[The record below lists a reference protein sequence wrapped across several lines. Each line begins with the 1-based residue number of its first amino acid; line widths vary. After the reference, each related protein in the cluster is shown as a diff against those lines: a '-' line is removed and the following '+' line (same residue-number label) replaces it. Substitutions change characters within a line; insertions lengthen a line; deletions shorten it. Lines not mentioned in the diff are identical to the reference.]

1 MNRRK
6 QGLTKLKNIVQSIEV
21 SSTKSVLKEINP
33 EIFIWRTNTEAET
46 PRLWPPD
53 INSQLTGKD
62 SAAQQFIS
70 HSGLPV

>member
-1 MNRRK
+1 MGMNRRK

-62 SAAQQFIS
+62 SAA
-70 HSGLPV
+70 GTD